1 MNAIFLFAENAFIS
15 WLGICNKL
23 IENKILNLLNERLLA
38 LIEMAAFFL
47 QSTKKSSL
55 LTAAKKAKLKSN
67 PNRVRFS
74 ENVTVTMVNGAPL
87 QNVSCVCN
95 NNGMQ
100 LIIIEELQI
109 KSNDNRLARGF
120 CRTFYSTVTNLLSK
134 IKILLITLLTVRIL
148 TNVC

>member
-1 MNAIFLFAENAFIS
+1 MSRCLV
-15 WLGICNKL
+15 
-23 IENKILNLLNERLLA
+23 
-38 LIEMAAFFL
+38 LIEMAALFL

-87 QNVSCVCN
+87 QIVSYVCN

-100 LIIIEELQI
+100 
-109 KSNDNRLARGF
+109 
-120 CRTFYSTVTNLLSK
+120 
-134 IKILLITLLTVRIL
+134 
-148 TNVC
+148 